1 MTQDEIII
9 ALLFTIGASVWIAYL
24 TQGMT

>member
-1 MTQDEIII
+1 MKFQIII
-9 ALLFTIGASVWIAYL
+9 ALLFTIGATVWIAYL

>member
-1 MTQDEIII
+1 MKFEITI
-9 ALLFTIGASVWIAYL
+9 ALLFTIGATVWIAYL

>member
-1 MTQDEIII
+1 MKFEIII
-9 ALLFTIGASVWIAYL
+9 AMLLTIGATVWIAYL

>member
-1 MTQDEIII
+1 MKFEIII
-9 ALLFTIGASVWIAYL
+9 ALLFTIGATVWIAYL